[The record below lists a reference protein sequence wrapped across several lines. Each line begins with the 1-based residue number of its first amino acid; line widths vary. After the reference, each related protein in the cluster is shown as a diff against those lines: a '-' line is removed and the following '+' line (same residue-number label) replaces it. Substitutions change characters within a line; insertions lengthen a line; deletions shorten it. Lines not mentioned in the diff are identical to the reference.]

1 MLATCAPCL
10 LNIKNSLAVRH
21 SVCASGRQTTLGA
34 SGCFG
39 GSSQALRRFC
49 DATHPLT
56 PGSVVLCNTS
66 SVVSRKKETSSF
78 IIITFSS
85 LPRFHISFFILLRQ
99 HFDSRSSCFMPS
111 EVTPICALLEHKLIA
126 LRDTA
131 HLVQC
136 YLGCLSV
143 TFFFFF
149 VCPSG
154 GGHALTSFLLL
165 CS

>member
-1 MLATCAPCL
+1 MV
-10 LNIKNSLAVRH
+10 S
-21 SVCASGRQTTLGA
+21 ASGRQTTLGA

-66 SVVSRKKETSSF
+66 SAVSRKKETSSF

-111 EVTPICALLEHKLIA
+111 EVTPICALLEYKLIA
-126 LRDTA
+126 LRVQA
-131 HLVQC
+131 HLVSV
-136 YLGCLSV
+136 LSGVSLYHFFLFFGGVVPPEDQRV
-143 TFFFFF
+143 TL
-149 VCPSG
+149 SE
-154 GGHALTSFLLL
+154 
-165 CS
+165 